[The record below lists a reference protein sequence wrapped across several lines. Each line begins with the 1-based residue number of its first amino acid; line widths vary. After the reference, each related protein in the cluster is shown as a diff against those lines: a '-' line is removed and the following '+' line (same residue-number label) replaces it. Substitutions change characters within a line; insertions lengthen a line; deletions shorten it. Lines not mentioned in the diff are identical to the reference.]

1 MPRCEGQGVAPE
13 RRVVNRRGGGL
24 LLEGKRAV
32 ISGAGSGIGLQA
44 ALTFGREGARVG
56 LLDIDE
62 AAVLRAAE
70 DVVKAGGEAVP
81 LPADVTDES
90 GVQRSFERVSSSWG
104 GVDIVVGN
112 AAVQLTGQDDRVDRL
127 PSEVW
132 SRTIEVNLTGMFLF
146 CKHGIRALLAAGG
159 GAVVCTCSPTG
170 QYGCSPGFDAYSA
183 SKAGVYG
190 LVRVMAADYAQA
202 GIRVNG
208 VVPGY
213 TLTRMSEYMSQAE
226 HEEVI
231 RTVPLRRAGQPED
244 VAEVI
249 AFLASDRTPYV
260 TGAVWAA
267 DGGMTAV

>member
-1 MPRCEGQGVAPE
+1 MAMAVKS
-13 RRVVNRRGGGL
+13 RGGGP
-24 LLEGKRAV
+24 LLENKRAV
-32 ISGAGSGIGLQA
+32 ISGAASGIGLQA
-44 ALTFGREGARVG
+44 AFTFGREGARVG
-56 LLDIDE
+56 ILDVDEE
-62 AAVLRAAE
+62 AALMAAE
-70 DVVKAGGEAVP
+70 AVVAAGGEAMP
-81 LPADVTDES
+81 LHADVTDES
-90 GVQRSFERVSSSWG
+90 AVRHAFKRVIRSWG
-104 GVDIVVGN
+104 GLDIVVGN

-127 PSEVW
+127 SLEVW
-132 SRTIEVNLTGMFLF
+132 KRTIEVNLTGMFLF

-226 HEEVI
+226 HDEVVG
-231 RTVPLRRAGQPED
+231 TVPLRRAGHPEE

-260 TGAVWAA
+260 TGAVWVA

>member
-1 MPRCEGQGVAPE
+1 MSGSGRSGGQ
-13 RRVVNRRGGGL
+13 L
-24 LLEGKRAV
+24 LAGKRAV
-32 ISGAGSGIGLQA
+32 ISGAGSGIGLQTA
-44 ALTFGREGARVG
+44 RTFAREGARVG
-56 LLDIDE
+56 LLDVDE
-62 AAVLRAAE
+62 AAALSAAE
-70 DVVKAGGEAVP
+70 AVVMAGGEAIP
-81 LPADVTDES
+81 LPADVTDEHD
-90 GVQRSFERVSSSWG
+90 VRRAFERVGRSWEG
-104 GVDIVVGN
+104 LDIVVGN

-127 PSEVW
+127 PLAVW
-132 SRTIEVNLTGMFLF
+132 RRTIEVNLTGMFLF
-146 CKHGIRALLAAGG
+146 CKHGIKALLAAGG

-231 RTVPLRRAGQPED
+231 RTVPLRRAGHPEE

-249 AFLASDRTPYV
+249 AFLASDRAPYV

>member
-1 MPRCEGQGVAPE
+1 MAVRSQ
-13 RRVVNRRGGGL
+13 GGGL

-44 ALTFGREGARVG
+44 AFTFGREGARVG
-56 LLDIDE
+56 ILDVDAE
-62 AAVLRAAE
+62 AAAMAAE
-70 DVVKAGGEAVP
+70 AVVSAGGEAVP
-81 LPADVTDES
+81 LHTDVTDES
-90 GVQRSFERVSSSWG
+90 AVQDAFNRVARSWG
-104 GVDIVVGN
+104 GLDIVVGN

-127 PSEVW
+127 PLEVW
-132 SRTIEVNLTGMFLF
+132 RRTIEVNLTGMFLF

-213 TLTRMSEYMSQAE
+213 TLTHMSEYMSQAE

-231 RTVPLRRAGQPED
+231 ATVPLRRAGNPQD

-267 DGGMTAV
+267 DGGMTAI

>member
-1 MPRCEGQGVAPE
+1 MSPGP
-13 RRVVNRRGGGL
+13 

-32 ISGAGSGIGLQA
+32 ISGAGHGIGLQT
-44 ALTFGREGARVG
+44 ALVFAREGARVG
-56 LLDIDE
+56 VMDVDE
-62 AAVLRAAE
+62 AATLAAAHAVTE
-70 DVVKAGGEAVP
+70 AGGEALP
-81 LPADVTDES
+81 LPADVTDEAA
-90 GVQRSFERVSSSWG
+90 VQNAFGLAARSWE
-104 GVDIVVGN
+104 GVDLIVGN
-112 AAVQLTGQDDRVDRL
+112 AAVQLTGRDNRVDRL
-127 PSEVW
+127 DLEVW
-132 SRTIEVNLTGMFLF
+132 RATIDVNLTGMFLF

-190 LVRVMAADYAQA
+190 LVRVMAADYAEA

-213 TLTRMSEYMSQAE
+213 TLTGMSEYMSQAE
-226 HEEVI
+226 HDEVI
-231 RTVPLRRAGQPED
+231 ATVPLRRAGRPED

-267 DGGMTAV
+267 DGGMTAI

>member
-1 MPRCEGQGVAPE
+1 V
-13 RRVVNRRGGGL
+13 
-24 LLEGKRAV
+24 
-32 ISGAGSGIGLQA
+32 
-44 ALTFGREGARVG
+44 T
-56 LLDIDE
+56 DE
-62 AAVLRAAE
+62 AAVQDAFDRLTRA
-70 DVVKAGGEAVP
+70 
-81 LPADVTDES
+81 
-90 GVQRSFERVSSSWG
+90 WG
-104 GVDIVVGN
+104 GLDIVVGN
-112 AAVQLTGQDDRVDRL
+112 AAVQLTGRDDRADRL
-127 PSEVW
+127 ELEAW
-132 SRTIEVNLTGMFLF
+132 RATIDVNLTGMFLF

-213 TLTRMSEYMSQAE
+213 TLTGMSEYMSQAE

-231 RTVPLRRAGQPED
+231 GTVPMRRAGRPEE

-260 TGAVWAA
+260 TGAVWVS